1 MEKGLKRYGT
11 RIAER
16 IYGSLWYRRLFLGSR
31 MQEEQLL
38 LLHPGEKAEPLLR
51 AYHVGKIKKLLLGLA
66 AALLLV
72 TAGGVRRFLQRKDLT
87 VLWVERPGYAG
98 EEHRE
103 TWEVRRE
110 DGQTEEVN
118 LTITGRQYTSEATE
132 ALLEAALKELEH
144 GMLGENENADRI
156 EYPLSFPD
164 SAMDGQVTVQWFSDH
179 PEILNAQ
186 GQIAEDYMEE
196 DGVPVEIRAV
206 LSCQDREAFFAK
218 TVRVYPKKREEEAM
232 FYRRLQETLK
242 QLERMTRE
250 EEGFALPDHQDGQA
264 ILFRKKAGKEL
275 LLLGLLCLAGGILLF
290 AAQDERLTKEAEKRR
305 EQLLIDYPEIVSRLT
320 VLLRSGLTAKTAFG
334 KITADYQR
342 RKARD
347 KVFRYAYEE
356 LSIAWYEMANAVPED
371 KCYES
376 FGRRCGLL
384 PYMRLGGLLAQNV
397 KKGNKSLL
405 TLLGQEAGEALEERK
420 RRAKKAGEKAGTRML
435 VPMVLMLLVT
445 MVILLYPAF
454 SSFQI

>member
-1 MEKGLKRYGT
+1 M
-11 RIAER
+11 
-16 IYGSLWYRRLFLGSR
+16 
-31 MQEEQLL
+31 
-38 LLHPGEKAEPLLR
+38 
-51 AYHVGKIKKLLLGLA
+51 
-66 AALLLV
+66 
-72 TAGGVRRFLQRKDLT
+72 
-87 VLWVERPGYAG
+87 
-98 EEHRE
+98 
-103 TWEVRRE
+103 
-110 DGQTEEVN
+110 
-118 LTITGRQYTSEATE
+118 
-132 ALLEAALKELEH
+132 
-144 GMLGENENADRI
+144 
-156 EYPLSFPD
+156 
-164 SAMDGQVTVQWFSDH
+164 
-179 PEILNAQ
+179 
-186 GQIAEDYMEE
+186 
-196 DGVPVEIRAV
+196 PVEIRAV

-264 ILFRKKAGKEL
+264 IRFRKKAGKEL

-290 AAQDERLTKEAEKRR
+290 AAQDERLTKEVEKRR

>member
-1 MEKGLKRYGT
+1 M
-11 RIAER
+11 
-16 IYGSLWYRRLFLGSR
+16 
-31 MQEEQLL
+31 
-38 LLHPGEKAEPLLR
+38 
-51 AYHVGKIKKLLLGLA
+51 
-66 AALLLV
+66 
-72 TAGGVRRFLQRKDLT
+72 
-87 VLWVERPGYAG
+87 
-98 EEHRE
+98 
-103 TWEVRRE
+103 
-110 DGQTEEVN
+110 
-118 LTITGRQYTSEATE
+118 
-132 ALLEAALKELEH
+132 
-144 GMLGENENADRI
+144 
-156 EYPLSFPD
+156 
-164 SAMDGQVTVQWFSDH
+164 
-179 PEILNAQ
+179 
-186 GQIAEDYMEE
+186 
-196 DGVPVEIRAV
+196 
-206 LSCQDREAFFAK
+206 
-218 TVRVYPKKREEEAM
+218 
-232 FYRRLQETLK
+232 
-242 QLERMTRE
+242 
-250 EEGFALPDHQDGQA
+250 
-264 ILFRKKAGKEL
+264 
-275 LLLGLLCLAGGILLF
+275 
-290 AAQDERLTKEAEKRR
+290 
-305 EQLLIDYPEIVSRLT
+305 
-320 VLLRSGLTAKTAFG
+320 LLRSGLTAKTAFG